1 MIGYQNQFL
10 IGTPD
15 PSTKIFFYR
24 RELIST
30 RSLAVKNLKLWVIV
44 VSSLLILSAACARKE
59 EPSAKTEPAT
69 TSPLAANLF
78 DPAKGSAT
86 VSGKVLFEGTA
97 PPAAQI
103 RLSADPVCVSL
114 HKDPLYSEELQVN
127 NGNLL
132 NVFVYVKEG
141 LEKYSFAPPREP
153 ATLAQQGCRFEPH
166 VGGVMVN
173 QDLRIVNND
182 PTLHNVRCVAEN
194 NPQFNIGQPIQGG
207 ETVKRLAHPEV
218 MIRFRC
224 DVHKWMSSYL
234 GVLPHPYYS
243 VTGKDGSFTLKNLP
257 PGEYVIEA
265 WHEKLGTQSQ
275 KVVVG
280 DKETK
285 EISFSF
291 KAS

>member
-1 MIGYQNQFL
+1 VN
-10 IGTPD
+10 
-15 PSTKIFFYR
+15 
-24 RELIST
+24 
-30 RSLAVKNLKLWVIV
+30 SLKPCVIV
-44 VSSLLILSAACARKE
+44 ASSLLILSLACAKKE
-59 EPSAKTEPAT
+59 EPSAKTEPAIT
-69 TSPLAANLF
+69 NQPAANLF

-97 PPAAQI
+97 PPAAQ
-103 RLSADPVCVSL
+103 LKLNTDPVCVIL

-141 LEKYSFAPPREP
+141 LEKYSFARPREP
-153 ATLAQQGCRFEPH
+153 ATLVQQGCRFEPH

-182 PTLHNVRCVAEN
+182 PTPHNVRCVAEK
-194 NPQFNIGQPIQGG
+194 NPQFNIGQPTKGG
-207 ETVKRLAHPEV
+207 ETVKRMAHPEV

-243 VTGKDGSFTLKNLP
+243 VTGKDGSYTFKSLP

-265 WHEKLGTQSQ
+265 WHEKLGTRSQ

-285 EISFSF
+285 EIGFSF